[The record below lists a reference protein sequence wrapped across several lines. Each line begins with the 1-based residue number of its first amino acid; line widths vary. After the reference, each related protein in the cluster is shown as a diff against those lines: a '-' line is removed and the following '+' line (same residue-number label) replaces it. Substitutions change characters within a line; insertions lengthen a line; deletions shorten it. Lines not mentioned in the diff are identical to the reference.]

1 MRNFIRQAAEM
12 HSKAHIDIRLSTHP
26 IGASFPLPVNLH
38 VEIVTSI
45 SVKFDNS
52 SDVAFVDLFVG
63 SAATDRHAQ
72 LQRRYIE
79 SFRLR

>member
-12 HSKAHIDIRLSTHP
+12 HSKAHIDVKLCTHP

-38 VEIVTSI
+38 VEIVKSI
-45 SVKFDNS
+45 SVKFDNP

-79 SFRLR
+79 SLRLR